1 MPEFA
6 ASLPVG
12 VIAEIIGVPPSDRH
26 LFKRWTDMILGF
38 QGVNRPSEADLTR
51 AQDGLVEL
59 RGYLAAMIEERRRR
73 PRADL
78 MSKFVAAE
86 AEGDQISEAE
96 LVNTCVTL
104 FTAGHETTLS
114 LISNTIY
121 TLLTHPDQLALL
133 RREPELLKP
142 ALEESLRYESPV
154 SRQSR
159 LMKHDTGLRGQRL
172 EKGQLVFQMLNAVNR
187 DPAIFPEPDS
197 FDIRREPNRHVA
209 FGYGA
214 HFCVGAT
221 LARVEG
227 SIAIGTLLRRLPGL
241 RLVDSRPDWDI
252 EKRNSRVLT
261 SLRLEC

>member
-1 MPEFA
+1 
-6 ASLPVG
+6 
-12 VIAEIIGVPPSDRH
+12 
-26 LFKRWTDMILGF
+26 
-38 QGVNRPSEADLTR
+38 
-51 AQDGLVEL
+51 
-59 RGYLAAMIEERRRR
+59 
-73 PRADL
+73 

-159 LMKHDTGLRGQRL
+159 LMKHDTELRGQRL

-187 DPAIFPEPDS
+187 DPAIFPAPDS